1 MGLQR
6 CIPETAGYFEYNMG
20 IIKKINRIVT
30 CLIIFTVTLNS
41 SLHAQSIK
49 EGWYMMRG
57 KSNLKIRNYSAAI
70 EAFKGAVEINGNN
83 KEAVKLLGQSCELQ
97 GMTDQAISAYESY
110 VNKFSDDAS
119 IAFKLGDLLQ
129 WERYSYRKL
138 DAVKYYRKGLS
149 LENNNVYRHKL
160 AKLLAAKKETSSE
173 ALFEYRKLMKAD
185 PQNKTYQKEFRA
197 LLLWDDKRLGEAV
210 TEYRKLAQENPDDYQ
225 IQYEYAKLCARDK
238 SYNDEAVKVYTS
250 LVAKRKSDVALREE
264 YADVLAAN
272 PQKFNDAKKEYEF
285 VLSKNS
291 SLRTREK
298 YADLLSTRQSQRG
311 EAQKQYGI
319 IVKSD
324 PSNVK
329 IRMKYAGLLGSN
341 KKTVPEAIRQYE
353 TVLKYKPDN
362 GYAHAGL
369 AKAYAW
375 MGNRDKAAFH
385 SALAVKYA
393 PKNKEVM
400 DLKREL
406 TRGREPFIGGIVEY
420 LYQPG
425 DWNGI
430 NGVAIGAQGRYDIL
444 PELTLKGKI
453 GYETWSA
460 GDEYQGTAKGGVL
473 KAGAVYRFETVH
485 AAEMMLGHHSLI
497 RTGNGMD
504 LLLQYVLS
512 IPDFEIKAGFSRD
525 LLYESIASLAG
536 HDTYLNNRTTW
547 IGSAK
552 SNRFFLNAYKKIQF
566 LELQVY
572 PFFGWITSEAVDN
585 NDMSGFICEGRI
597 NIPFKE
603 THRGVITY
611 QFNGKRYK
619 NDNSGFSMSDN
630 SGTSD
635 NAAGPGGYFSPQS
648 YMSHNPR
655 FEYIYED
662 AGTMEIHGL
671 LGPVFYKFNAKN
683 EEKAGAGVTFSG
695 EYKRYFKNNIRLTIG
710 GAFENAGSGY
720 SRFTLNSAFDHL
732 F

>member
-1 MGLQR
+1 MA
-6 CIPETAGYFEYNMG
+6 IMN
-20 IIKKINRIVT
+20 KINRIVT
-30 CLIIFTVTLNS
+30 CLLVAMVALSSPLN
-41 SLHAQSIK
+41 AQSIK
-49 EGWYMMRG
+49 EGWYLMRG
-57 KSNLKIRNYSAAI
+57 KSNLKIKNYAAAI
-70 EAFKGAVEINGNN
+70 EAFKAAVKINGNN
-83 KEAVKLLGQSCELQ
+83 KEALKLLGQSCELQ
-97 GMTDQAISAYESY
+97 GMTDQAISTYENY

-129 WERYSYRKL
+129 WERYSYRKR

-149 LENNNVYRHKL
+149 LENNNVYRYKL

-173 ALFEYRKLMKAD
+173 AVSEYRKLMKAD

-197 LLLWDDKRLGEAV
+197 LLLWDDKHLDEAV
-210 TEYRKLAQENPDDYQ
+210 TEYRKLAQENPDDYH
-225 IQYEYAKLCARDK
+225 IQYEYAKLCVRDK

-272 PQKFNDAKKEYEF
+272 PQKFNDAKREYEF

-291 SLRTREK
+291 HLRIREK
-298 YADLLSTRQSQRG
+298 YADLLSTRQSQRS
-311 EAQKQYGI
+311 EAQKQYAI
-319 IVKSD
+319 IVKND

-329 IRMKYAGLLGSN
+329 IRMKYARLLGSN

-353 TVLKYKPDN
+353 MVLKYQPKN

-375 MGNRDKAAFH
+375 MGNRDKAACH
-385 SALAVKYA
+385 SALAAKYA
-393 PKNKEVM
+393 PKNKEVIE
-400 DLKREL
+400 LKREL
-406 TRGREPFIGGIVEY
+406 TRGREPFIGGIVKY

-444 PELTLKGKI
+444 PEMTLKGKI

-460 GDEYQGTAKGGVL
+460 GDKYQGTAKGGVF
-473 KAGAVYRFETVH
+473 KAGALYRFETVH
-485 AAEMMLGHHSLI
+485 AAEMMFGYHSLI
-497 RTGNGMD
+497 RTGDGME
-504 LLLQYVLS
+504 LLLQYLLS
-512 IPDFEIKAGFSRD
+512 ITDFEVKAGFSRD

-536 HDTYLNNRTTW
+536 HDTYLNNRTAW

-552 SNRFFLNAYKKIQF
+552 NHRFFINAYKKIQF
-566 LELQVY
+566 LELHVN
-572 PFFGWITSEAVDN
+572 PFFGWITSEAADN
-585 NDMSGFICEGRI
+585 NAMAGIMCEGRI
-597 NIPFKE
+597 NIPLKE

-611 QFNGKRYK
+611 QFSGKRYK

-630 SGTSD
+630 S
-635 NAAGPGGYFSPQS
+635 AGPGGYFSPQS
-648 YMSHNPR
+648 YLSHNPR
-655 FEYIYED
+655 FEYYYED
-662 AGTMEIHGL
+662 AGTMVIHGL

-683 EEKAGAGVTFSG
+683 GEKAGVGVTFSG
-695 EYKRYFKNNIRLTIG
+695 EYKRYLKNNIRLTIG
-710 GAFENAGSGY
+710 GAFENSGSGY
-720 SRFTLNSAFDHL
+720 SRFTLNSALDHL